1 MASDPTKPLLR
12 LLPRPEQDRP
22 VGTQRGA
29 RGPESFPRN
38 RQIETFAPQF
48 NRLAELLN
56 RDEAALQLRA
66 DPAALAPERL
76 LVFEVRGSISDFA
89 NAIRRLPGL
98 ELIDEEEFGS
108 DEGDKAPVA
117 YLMVPDIRALRE
129 LESLW
134 RRWQREQLLRG
145 ETPWR
150 NVFELLRDLRPWGPQ
165 DRVQPLEAN
174 YLMEVIDGRD
184 DSDVVRIEIEL
195 VFRADVRVALER
207 QAQVLAAVDAFGG
220 RAVHIA
226 KIDDIAYHA
235 ILVDLPVPAVRDI
248 IDRRIEGLAGLEPIM
263 HIRPQSL
270 ASSIEVEPSDG
281 ADGALAPTELGAP
294 ILALLDGV
302 PVAAHPLLADHV
314 VVDDPLGLEANS
326 LVADRDHGTAMAS
339 LIVHGDRNR
348 AEAPL
353 PRKIHVVPVL
363 GAEDRFPT
371 DRLIVD
377 VIYTAVMAMVD
388 GATATAPQVLIV
400 NLSLGNSRRPFHGQI
415 SAWSRLIDRLAHRYG
430 LLFVVSAGNCREA
443 IPIPAF
449 ANSNLYEDA
458 DPGYRAV
465 ETLRALGSIVGERRL
480 FSPAETVNGLTVGA
494 YNDDAVS
501 AADRLN
507 ARVNVDPWGELQ
519 MPNPS
524 SALGPGFALSVKPD
538 VLLPG
543 SREHL
548 RLVRNHDH
556 IEVGPAGPAR
566 SAGLKVAKPPLD
578 GLENR
583 VGYTNG
589 TSAAAALA
597 SRTAHRVHD
606 ALEAAYDSAFTGL
619 PKVQRAVLLKALTV
633 HPARWP
639 AETAALIRGTI
650 GPSDRRLHARQK
662 DNIRRFL
669 GFGMVDSEDAVAC
682 AEDRATFWAT
692 GLLHPNKIAVIDVPV
707 PLAMAGQA
715 RDHSVFATLAWFT
728 PTSPG
733 RRSYRSV
740 RLKLLEPTE
749 LDALAVTAHGNQPDR
764 NQTNRGTLFARCW
777 QGDKA
782 PAIRPDMTF
791 ALTVQRDPDQGAQ
804 TDDAIPF
811 GLAVTVTMP
820 GVVEVYDQVRQR
832 LTIPLRQPV

>member
-1 MASDPTKPLLR
+1 MP
-12 LLPRPEQDRP
+12 
-22 VGTQRGA
+22 
-29 RGPESFPRN
+29 GPERFPRN
-38 RQIETFAPQF
+38 RQTETFAPQF
-48 NRLAELLN
+48 NRLAEVLN
-56 RDEAALQLRA
+56 RDDAALALRS

-76 LVFEVRGSISDFA
+76 LVFEVRGSISAFA
-89 NAIRRLPGL
+89 NAIRNVPGL
-98 ELIDEEEFGS
+98 ELIDEEELGS

-117 YLMVPDIRALRE
+117 YLLVPDIRALRE

-134 RRWQREQLLRG
+134 RRWQRGQLLRG

-150 NVFELLRDLRPWGPQ
+150 TVFELLRDLRPWGPQ

-174 YLMEVIDGRD
+174 YLIEEIDGSD
-184 DSDVVRIEIEL
+184 DDAVVRIEIEL
-195 VFRADVRVALER
+195 VFRANAGVARER
-207 QAQVLAAVDAFGG
+207 QEQVLAAVAKSGG
-220 RAVHIA
+220 RAVSIA
-226 KIDDIAYHA
+226 KIDNIAYHA
-235 ILVDLPVPAVRDI
+235 ILVDLPVPAVRGI
-248 IDRRIEGLAGLEPIM
+248 IERRIEGLAGLEPIM

-270 ASSIEVEPSDG
+270 ASSIEIEPSDG
-281 ADGALAPTELGAP
+281 ADGALVPRALDAP

-302 PVAAHPLLADHV
+302 PVAAHPLLAAHV
-314 VVDDPLGLEANS
+314 VVDDQLGLEPNS
-326 LVADRDHGTAMAS
+326 PVADRVHGTAMAS

-353 PRKIHVVPVL
+353 PRQIHVVPVL
-363 GAEDRFPT
+363 GARDGFPT

-377 VIYTAVMAMVD
+377 VIYTAVIAMVE
-388 GATATAPQVLIV
+388 GVAATAPQVLIV
-400 NLSLGNSRRPFHGQI
+400 NLSLGNSRRPFHGQL
-415 SAWSRLIDRLAHRYG
+415 SAWSRLLDRLAHRYG

-443 IPIPAF
+443 FPIPAF

-458 DPGYRAV
+458 DPGRRAV

-494 YNDDAVS
+494 YNHDAVS
-501 AADRLN
+501 AADRLT
-507 ARVNVDPWGELQ
+507 ARVTVDPWGDLQ
-519 MPNPS
+519 MANPS

-543 SREHL
+543 SKERL
-548 RLVRNHDH
+548 RLVRTHNH
-556 IEVGPAGPAR
+556 IQVGPAGPAR
-566 SAGLKVAKPPLD
+566 SAGLKVAGPPRD
-578 GLENR
+578 GLENQEF
-583 VGYTNG
+583 YTNG

-606 ALEAAYDSAFTGL
+606 ALEAAYGPAFTDL

-650 GPSDRRLHARQK
+650 GPEGGRLHVRQK

-669 GFGMVDSEDAVAC
+669 GFGMVDPEDAVAC

-707 PLAMAGQA
+707 PVAMAGQA
-715 RDHSVFATLAWFT
+715 RSHSVFATLAWFT

-749 LDALAVTAHGNQPDR
+749 LDALTVKAHGDQPDG
-764 NQTNRGTLFARCW
+764 NQTNHGTLFARCW

-782 PAIRPDMTF
+782 PAIRTDMTF
-791 ALTVQRDPDQGAQ
+791 SLTVQRDPDQGAQ
-804 TDDAIPF
+804 IDDAIPF

-832 LTIPLRQPV
+832 LAISLRQPV